1 MADTLELIKKLRGAT
16 NISMMACKKAL
27 DENHNDYDKAYEY
40 LRKRGVMKAAEKS
53 ERSTM
58 YGIIVSYVHGNKK
71 IGAMIQ
77 LACETDFVA
86 KNDDFIQLANNL
98 AIQIV
103 ASNPMGIN
111 FEDIDE
117 NFIQKER
124 EIWEAQLKNEGKPND
139 KIEMI
144 LNNKEKKF
152 KEENCLMKQVFVKD
166 PEQNVEQ
173 LIHDAINKL
182 GENIKVIKFVRY
194 SI

>member
-1 MADTLELIKKLRGAT
+1 MADTLELIKKLRETT
-16 NISMMACKKAL
+16 NVSMMACKNAL
-27 DENHNDYDKAYEY
+27 DENNNDYDKAYEQ
-40 LRKRGVMKAAEKS
+40 LRKRGIVKAAEKS

-58 YGIIVSYVHGNKK
+58 QGIIVSYIHGNRK
-71 IGAMIQ
+71 IGAMVQ

-86 KNDDFIQLANNL
+86 KNDDFVQLANNL
-98 AIQIV
+98 AIQVV
-103 ASNPMGIN
+103 AANPMGIN
-111 FEDIDE
+111 SEDIDE

-124 EIWEAQLKNEGKPND
+124 EIWEEQLKNEGKPDD

-144 LNNKEKKF
+144 LNNKEGKF
-152 KEENCLMKQVFVKD
+152 KEENCLMKQVFVKN

-182 GENIKVIKFVRY
+182 GENIKVVKFVRY